1 MAATPAGGAVEDVA
15 HALRGAGFTVRV
27 YGDYR
32 SLKWSKLLLNIVANA
47 IPAILDMPP
56 AAALAHPAVF
66 NLELAA
72 MRETLAVMRAQG
84 IAVVSLPAYPLPA
97 LAMAL
102 RWLPDALLR
111 PALRPLVAG
120 GRGDKLPSLLLDAR
134 RGRNQSE
141 VNVLNRVV
149 AEAGER
155 LSVPAPVNRGVSEL
169 LNGILQGTIPR
180 AAYRNNPD
188 ALLEYFARARG
199 GA

>member
-1 MAATPAGGAVEDVA
+1 AQ
-15 HALRGAGFTVRV
+15 ALRGAGFAVRV
-27 YGDYR
+27 YADYR
-32 SLKWSKLLLNIVANA
+32 SLKWSKLLLNLIANA

-56 AAALAHPAVF
+56 AAALAHPAIF

-72 MRETLAVMRAQG
+72 LRETLAVMRAQG

-102 RWLPDALLR
+102 RLLPDALLR
-111 PALRPLVAG
+111 LLLRPLIAG
-120 GRGDKLPSLLLDAR
+120 GRGEKLPSLLLDAR

-149 AEAGER
+149 AERGER
-155 LSVPAPVNRGVSEL
+155 LNIPAPVNRGVSDL

-180 AAYRNNPD
+180 SAYQNNPE
-188 ALLEYFARARG
+188 ALIEYFARAKDG
-199 GA
+199 G